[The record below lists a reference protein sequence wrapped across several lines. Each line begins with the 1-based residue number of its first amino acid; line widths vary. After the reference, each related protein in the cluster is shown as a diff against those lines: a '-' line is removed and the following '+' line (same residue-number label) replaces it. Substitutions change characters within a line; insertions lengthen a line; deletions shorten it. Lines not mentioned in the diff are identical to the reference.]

1 MIKCRVT
8 PESYR
13 GGGRW
18 SSLINE
24 VNEAL
29 SCSLPAD
36 LRFYVWEL
44 KAAVKTPIMPLC
56 PVGAAATE
64 ILTSKKRAKTLRA
77 ELEIWCS
84 VWILF
89 GVMKRLQSDLPL
101 AGRYIMEQL
110 SKTSS
115 AALIRTNAEFY

>member
-13 GGGRW
+13 GGVRW
-18 SSLINE
+18 SSLINA

-36 LRFYVWEL
+36 LRFSVWEL
-44 KAAVKTPIMPLC
+44 KAAVKTPILPRC
-56 PVGAAATE
+56 PVGAAATD
-64 ILTSKKRAKTLRA
+64 ILTSMKRARTLYA
-77 ELEIWCS
+77 KLEIWCS
-84 VWILF
+84 DWILF

-101 AGRYIMEQL
+101 AGTYIMEVKQVQQH
-110 SKTSS
+110 
-115 AALIRTNAEFY
+115 